1 MIATETETRSITL
14 ETQIAASP
22 ERVWQA
28 LTVPEELTRWFPL
41 EARVVPGV
49 GGSMWL
55 SWGYPVVA
63 ESTIDV
69 WETGHRLRTT
79 ESRPLGILLQP
90 NQAENP
96 PRSVEYTIEAS
107 AGKTHLRLVHSGFA
121 AHANWDQAY
130 SGVLRGW
137 EFQFRSLRHY
147 LERHDGQD
155 RVVGWVKQQ
164 VNGGFE
170 QVWASLLGKDG
181 RLGAGHLSRESEGFP
196 YSISPSRDEII
207 RGTVEIFDPPKQ
219 FTATAE
225 DWNDALFRIYLVEHP
240 GGGGLDV
247 SIWLAT
253 YGVAAEKVK
262 DFQERWTNLVRTLP
276 LRSQAHA

>member
-1 MIATETETRSITL
+1 MIITKTETRAITL
-14 ETQIAASP
+14 ETEIAASP
-22 ERVWQA
+22 DRVWRA
-28 LTVPEELTRWFPL
+28 LTVADELMRWFPL
-41 EARVVPGV
+41 EARVTPGH
-49 GGSMWL
+49 GGTMWL

-69 WETGHRLRTT
+69 WEPGSRLRTV
-79 ESRPLGILLQP
+79 ESRPLGVLLQP
-90 NQAENP
+90 NQEENP

-107 AGKTHLRLVHSGFA
+107 GAKTRLRLVHSGFVA
-121 AHANWDQAY
+121 GANWEKVY

-155 RVVGWVKQQ
+155 RIVAWVKQPIDRT
-164 VNGGFE
+164 FE
-170 QVWASLLGKDG
+170 QVWKSLMGVGG
-181 RLGAGHLSRESEGFP
+181 RLGAGHLSRDSEGGP
-196 YSISPSRDEII
+196 YAISTGPEETL
-207 RGTVEIFDPPKQ
+207 RGSVEIFDPPKQ
-219 FTATAE
+219 FTATVA

-253 YGVAAEKVK
+253 YGMPAVTVRG
-262 DFQERWTNLVRTLP
+262 FQERWTDLVRTL
-276 LRSQAHA
+276 SF